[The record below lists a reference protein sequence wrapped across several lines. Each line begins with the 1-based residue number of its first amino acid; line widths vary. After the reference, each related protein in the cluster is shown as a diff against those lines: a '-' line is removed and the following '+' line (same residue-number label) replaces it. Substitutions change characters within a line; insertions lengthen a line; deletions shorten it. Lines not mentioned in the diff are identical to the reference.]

1 MPTLNTIQFHFLSDG
16 TIDCWFQ
23 YEGGVTT
30 SFDPAQ
36 IPEQHKGFLG
46 ELLPAALAAKV
57 AAESKAAAL
66 VAENEAK
73 DANIQEVL
81 GQMDRMKNYV
91 VQAEARIAEL
101 AVYEAMAGGVSP
113 VAPEVEKPA
122 E

>member
-1 MPTLNTIQFHFLSDG
+1 MSHLNTIQFHFLPDG

-36 IPEQHKGFLG
+36 IPDQHKGFLG

-73 DANIQEVL
+73 DANIQEMMAQVE
-81 GQMDRMKNYV
+81 QMKNLV
-91 VQAEARIAEL
+91 AKADARIAEL
-101 AVYEAMAGGVSP
+101 AVFEAMAG
-113 VAPEVEKPA
+113 
-122 E
+122 